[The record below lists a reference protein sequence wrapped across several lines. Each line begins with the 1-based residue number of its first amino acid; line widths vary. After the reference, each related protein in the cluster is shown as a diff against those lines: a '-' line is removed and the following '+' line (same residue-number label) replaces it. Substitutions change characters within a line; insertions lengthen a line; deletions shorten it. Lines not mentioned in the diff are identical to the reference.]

1 MVVRTDHSDDQ
12 VNKIVDNSIYIHFHS
27 SEPGF
32 LADAPGTD

>member
-12 VNKIVDNSIYIHFHS
+12 VNKVVDNSIYIHFQL

-32 LADAPGTD
+32 LADASGTD